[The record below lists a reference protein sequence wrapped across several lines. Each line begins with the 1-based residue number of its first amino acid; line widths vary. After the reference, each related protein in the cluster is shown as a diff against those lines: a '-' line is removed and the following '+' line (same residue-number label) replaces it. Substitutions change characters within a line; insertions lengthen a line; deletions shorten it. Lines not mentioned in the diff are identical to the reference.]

1 MTFRDL
7 GLMTLVAIVSSCARV
22 PLQTAFMESV
32 PEVTATTREMRTR
45 VVQLGR
51 QISARIE
58 QAADSIE
65 MQSTDA
71 QIQRQALLWKM
82 HAIPATQEAVLLHD
96 PFLAFL
102 DAWAFAK
109 QMKDYFAN
117 GSGRHLFGDHQ
128 PIAVQAAIRMEND
141 AAELAR
147 VVTDSADLSGIET
160 RLRSWATRNPIDN
173 LLFTRA
179 SVAAVAASVLGTQS
193 MGAVATVGNINQT
206 MEQIAA
212 RLAFY
217 NEYLLKEVDW
227 RMRLLLD
234 DVRIDV
240 GIDTPLVAV
249 TEALERAVAVAEA
262 TPEIITG
269 ERVAVLDAMR
279 SERIAAMNAID
290 EQRIAIMRAV
300 AAERVAVLAAV
311 EQERLAVFAAV
322 REERIA
328 TLDAVDSMLQRVIDE
343 SHGLVDHFFWRA
355 TQLLGGVLLVAG
367 LVVVGLRRRR
377 MAGSQLPVA
386 TG

>member
-1 MTFRDL
+1 MTFRGL
-7 GLMTLVAIVSSCARV
+7 GMMTLVAIVSSCARV
-22 PLQTAFMESV
+22 PLQTAFMKSV
-32 PEVTATTREMRTR
+32 PEVTATTHEMRTR
-45 VVQLGR
+45 VVQFGR
-51 QISARIE
+51 QMSARIE

-71 QIQRQALLWKM
+71 QIRRQALLWKM
-82 HAIPATQEAVLLHD
+82 HAIPATQEAVLLSD
-96 PFLAFL
+96 PLLGFL

-128 PIAVQAAIRMEND
+128 PIAVQAAIQMEND

-160 RLRSWATRNPIDN
+160 RLRSWATQNPIDN

-179 SVAAVAASVLGTQS
+179 SVAAVAANVLGTQS
-193 MGAVATVGNINQT
+193 TSAVATVGNINQI

-227 RMRLLLD
+227 RMRLLVD

-240 GIDTPLVAV
+240 GIDTPLVAI
-249 TEALERAVAVAEA
+249 TEALGRAVAVAEA
-262 TPEIITG
+262 TPEIIAG
-269 ERVAVLDAMR
+269 ERVAVLEALR
-279 SERIAAMNAID
+279 NERIAAMNAID
-290 EQRIAIMRAV
+290 EQRIAILRAV

-311 EQERLAVFAAV
+311 EQERLSVLAAI

-328 TLDAVDSMLQRVIDE
+328 TLDAVDSMLQRAIDE

-355 TQLLGGVLLVAG
+355 AQLLGGVLLVAG
-367 LVVVGLRRRR
+367 LGVFGLQRRR
-377 MAGSQLPVA
+377 GSQWPVA
-386 TG
+386 SGQ